1 MQGIELYTEVE
12 KEVHKIFDAMQTLKV
27 RYKMTSLHLECCN
40 GMEQFTWKA
49 VMAWNNSGTARGKVL
64 SNWENAMTGMETKEM
79 KSLKGENDEQRIE
92 SL

>member
-1 MQGIELYTEVE
+1 
-12 KEVHKIFDAMQTLKV
+12 
-27 RYKMTSLHLECCN
+27 MT
-40 GMEQFTWKA
+40 GMETKEMKSLKGENDEQRIETWKA

-92 SL
+92 PL